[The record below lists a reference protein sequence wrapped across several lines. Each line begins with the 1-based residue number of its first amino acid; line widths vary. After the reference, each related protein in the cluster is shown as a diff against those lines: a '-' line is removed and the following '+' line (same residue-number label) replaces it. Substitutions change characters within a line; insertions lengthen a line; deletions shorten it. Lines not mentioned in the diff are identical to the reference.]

1 MAGTVDATGLN
12 AYLVGA
18 AVVTT
23 LKSDCA
29 TAILTGKRL
38 IKTKTLGDIGGT
50 RAVTEHKYLSLDD
63 SEKSIGSVSY
73 ANLAVE
79 MPFNAAD
86 TAGQSEMKAIFAD
99 KSERKL
105 IILETDGNYTT
116 VMVKCSSWMKGYAID
131 DFVIFK
137 GTLEQNGAHTD
148 VIA

>member
-12 AYLVGA
+12 IYLVGA
-18 AVVTT
+18 TVVTT

-63 SEKSIGSVSY
+63 TEKSMGSVSY
-73 ANLAVE
+73 GNLAVE

-86 TAGQSEMKAIFAD
+86 TAGQAEMKAIFAD
-99 KSERKL
+99 KSERKA
-105 IILETDGNYTT
+105 IILETDGNYT
-116 VMVKCSSWMKGYAID
+116 VLPVKCSAFMKGYAID
-131 DFVIFK
+131 DFVMFK

>member
-18 AVVTT
+18 SVVTT

-63 SEKSIGSVSY
+63 TEKSIGSVSY

-86 TAGQSEMKAIFAD
+86 TAGQAEMKAIFAD

-116 VMVKCSSWMKGYAID
+116 LPVKCSSWMKGYAID
-131 DFVIFK
+131 EFVIFK